1 MQKLQKTLM
10 ILSLIFLVIC
20 LGASIWA
27 AIVLTDSALY
37 MFAVIFLL
45 AIVWFSITIYKSFKK
60 KD

>member
-27 AIVLTDSALY
+27 ASVSGDSSLY
-37 MFAVIFLL
+37 MFAVVFLL